1 MIKFRPYWSV
11 PIHIPLKKLKT
22 NNSFDELS
30 VVSVKYIYI
39 YVYIYILFLK
49 KKRKIQ
55 ITKNWQLQQQV
66 EVVNNFIW

>member
-49 KKRKIQ
+49 KKK
-55 ITKNWQLQQQV
+55 KNPDHQKLATSATSRSGK
-66 EVVNNFIW
+66 